1 MSHNGEL
8 CKSGTRDL
16 TLCPRKVASMGK
28 MILCS
33 GRRAKRPYL
42 FSKTDARVYS
52 IEEVSYYIY
61 KNITFVDEDIFSEDF
76 FDWIELELDLGH
88 RAEKLRILKRKNAD
102 LKTLVTSLLCSGDY
116 YSQDEIKS
124 ILKMVDE
131 IAEYGPVKKH
141 FVRANEHLKKG
152 KYAEAVSEY
161 ERILNSEEAIG
172 LSPENYGDILHNLAL
187 AKLNTQGFSE
197 ASEFFRQAY
206 ERNERK
212 ESLRQYLYALKMT
225 SDELYNQKVEEYGI
239 DEEGQKKIEEEI
251 KEIKIEA
258 LESQRMEEIN
268 TIKDLKSRGMVM
280 DYREKVEGMIKNWME
295 SYRKGRQ
302 EDGVF

>member
-1 MSHNGEL
+1 
-8 CKSGTRDL
+8 
-16 TLCPRKVASMGK
+16 MGK

-42 FSKTDARVYS
+42 FSKTDVRVYS

-61 KNITFVDEDIFSEDF
+61 KNITFVDEDMFSEYF
-76 FDWIELELDLGH
+76 FDWIESELALEQ
-88 RAEKLRILKRKNAD
+88 RAEKLRVLKSKNAD
-102 LKTLVTSLLCSGDY
+102 LKTLVTCLLCSGDY

-124 ILKMVDE
+124 ILKIVDE

-141 FVRANEHLKKG
+141 FVRANEYLKKG
-152 KYAEAVSEY
+152 KYGQAISEY
-161 ERILNSEEAIG
+161 DRILNSKEAIG

-197 ASEFFRQAY
+197 AAEIFRQAY

-239 DEEGQKKIEEEI
+239 DEESRKKIEEEM
-251 KEIKIEA
+251 KEIKIKA
-258 LESQRMEEIN
+258 LESQGMEEIN
-268 TIKDLKSRGMVM
+268 TIKDLKSRGMVI
-280 DYREKVEGMIKNWME
+280 DYKEKIEGMMKNWME

-302 EDGVF
+302 EDGDF